1 MIENEQAMLQFG
13 EKIGTALRGGEVIE
27 LIGDVGA
34 GKTTFVRGLAKGLL
48 IAETIQS
55 PSFTISRVY
64 NAKDE
69 LLLAHYD
76 FYRLNEPGIMMD
88 ELNEAMSDNKTIV
101 VVEWADTVKD
111 ILPDDRLTIR
121 IESRSE
127 SSRSVTAIVN
137 GKAYTHIEEIL

>member
-1 MIENEQAMLQFG
+1 MLQFG
-13 EKIGTALRGGEVIE
+13 EKIGTTLRGGEVIE

-48 IAETIQS
+48 ISETIQS

-111 ILPDDRLTIR
+111 ILPNDRLTIR
-121 IESRSE
+121 IESLSE
-127 SSRSVTAIVN
+127 SSRSVAAIVN